1 LLLADVVPYD
11 HQVSGV
17 AFVRQAC
24 SHNRHG
30 NVTICLRGR
39 HLFVTPGCNG
49 HSKPPNKTMK
59 LRQSL
64 IDSLK
69 RAAATVMDAAMFAGP
84 TNYTFQFTKLKA
96 VKSEHGVNGLVD
108 AFAE

>member
-30 NVTICLRGR
+30 NVTVFLRGR

-84 TNYTFQFTKLKA
+84 TDSHFSTYQTTSGEKR
-96 VKSEHGVNGLVD
+96 LVD

>member
-1 LLLADVVPYD
+1 LLLADVVSND
-11 HQVSGV
+11 HQLSGV

-24 SHNRHG
+24 SHSRHG
-30 NVTICLRGR
+30 NVTVFLRGR
-39 HLFVTPGCNG
+39 HLFVTPRCNG

-69 RAAATVMDAAMFAGP
+69 RTAATVMDAAMFAGP
-84 TNYTFQFTKLKA
+84 TVHTFQFTKLRA